1 MRYGRSRTQ
10 REFLRIAEQEP
21 VAYVHPARFQA
32 GGTACVVT
40 PERLGRFLLR
50 LSRVLSFDDYDR
62 LTRAIY
68 VAHLR
73 QPTKPLWPGPPAARD
88 VPKSPD

>member
-1 MRYGRSRTQ
+1 MRRSRTQ
-10 REFLRIAEQEP
+10 REFLKIAEQEP
-21 VAYVHPARFQA
+21 VAYVHPASFRA
-32 GGTACVVT
+32 GEAACMVK

-50 LSRVLSFDDYDR
+50 LSRFLSFDDYDR

-73 QPTKPLWPGPPAARD
+73 QPTKPVWPA
-88 VPKSPD
+88 PK